1 MKALICIIIIV
12 LIVSSNVNSKYNNE
26 SDLDT
31 LPRLGALVA
40 KEGQIQFIK
49 AVLLIQFKAN
59 VEDYVED
66 QLLEIF

>member
-1 MKALICIIIIV
+1 MKALICII
-12 LIVSSNVNSKYNNE
+12 LIVSSNVNSESNNE

-40 KEGQIQFIK
+40 KEGHIQFIK
-49 AVLLIQFKAN
+49 AVLLVQFKAN

-66 QLLEIF
+66 F